1 MPEQAARWSSE
12 GDNAVILAR
21 AILEGVVTDD
31 IKTFLDF
38 FDPSSLGPGA
48 EIGKQYKKRN
58 LKLNWQKLLHKIKVW
73 KSNKPDPKTGKCK

>member
-12 GDNAVILAR
+12 GDNAVILTR

-31 IKTFLDF
+31 IKSFLDF

-48 EIGKQYKKRN
+48 
-58 LKLNWQKLLHKIKVW
+58 
-73 KSNKPDPKTGKCK
+73 